1 MITAELLQR
10 FSQECL
16 RLRQELRAGETLPE
30 MDYRILKS
38 NLQLLL
44 AEIEQN
50 RPKPTPPDK
59 TTLRGLTF

>member
-1 MITAELLQR
+1 MINSELLQR
-10 FSQECL
+10 FSRECL
-16 RLRQELRAGETLPE
+16 LLRQELRAGETLPE

-50 RPKPTPPDK
+50 RPKPNPSDK
-59 TTLRGLTF
+59 STLRGLTL